1 MGVRITFL
9 AAATSL
15 LSSAA
20 LAQSETRIV
29 SWNAEATMYESME
42 KRGVEI
48 RKLDAD
54 LKPDVLVLIEITGP
68 EEFKR
73 LIGFLGWPEYH
84 AVISDFDDVKDS
96 AFTGLEVAVISK
108 TPIASATEYDAE
120 PEGDSNK
127 VFGTFGEL
135 AVTEKLISSKGIS
148 HITEMAK
155 TDRGT
160 LRVDL
165 ASGLTVFP
173 VHLKANT
180 NSSCSNLDAMIKGYN
195 GMGLAVPAELAQ
207 SFADGF
213 TKATKDNLLNAVKRE
228 QVIAATKQLSDA
240 AADEGRKVVVAGD
253 FNTSFEA
260 GKFGQS
266 FDDCTLMNFTC
277 DKGPFP
283 ADKCAGDGYDDTFAI
298 LEKPLLGKR
307 QWTFLTR
314 NLGRTYKDDAFA
326 DLAIDHVAV
335 PADQVAMFSVSTKG
349 AETYGSDHF
358 PVVTIFR
365 GP

>member
-1 MGVRITFL
+1 MRYIL
-9 AAATSL
+9 AAA
-15 LSSAA
+15 AA
-20 LAQSETRIV
+20 IILPANQTVADTRIV

-42 KRGVEI
+42 KRVAEI
-48 RKLDAD
+48 RKLDTD

-73 LIGFLGWPEYH
+73 LIGFLGWSEYH

-96 AFTGLEVAVISK
+96 AFAGLEVAVVSK
-108 TPIASATEYDAE
+108 TPIASATEYDAD
-120 PEGDSNK
+120 PEGDSSK
-127 VFGTFGEL
+127 VFGTFGEV
-135 AVTEKLISSKGIS
+135 AVTERLISSSGIK
-148 HITEMAK
+148 HVTEMAK

-165 ASGLTVFP
+165 TSGLTIFP
-173 VHLKANT
+173 AHLKANT

-195 GMGLAVPAELAQ
+195 GMGLAVPAELTQ
-207 SFADGF
+207 SFATGF
-213 TKATKDNLLNAVKRE
+213 AKATEDNLLNALKRE
-228 QVIAATKQLSDA
+228 RVIAAIKQLSDA
-240 AADEGRKVVVAGD
+240 AADEGRNVLVAGD
-253 FNTSFEA
+253 FNTSFEP

-266 FDDCTLMNFTC
+266 FDDCALMDFSC
-277 DKGPFP
+277 ERGPFP
-283 ADKCAGDGYDDTFAI
+283 ASSCAGDGYDDTLAI
-298 LEKPLLGKR
+298 LETPLLGTRK
-307 QWTFLTR
+307 WTFMTR

-335 PADQVAMFSVSTKG
+335 LAEQSSMFAVSTKG

-358 PVVTIFR
+358 PVLTILR